1 MSAQSQNKVE
11 EKRATG
17 ETDVSVSLVVDGS
30 GKVGIDTGI
39 GFLDH
44 MLTLFC
50 VHGRFDLGVKAKGDT
65 QVDFHHTVEDVGIV
79 LGDAIKK
86 ALSLRKGVRRYG
98 NAVIPM
104 DETLASVT
112 LDLSNRPYLV
122 FKVPFV
128 SATVGG
134 FDTQL
139 FGEFFRALVTRAG
152 ITCHIQVPYGAN
164 DHHMIEAVFKAFGRA
179 LAAAMEIDPKAPDV
193 FSSKGVL

>member
-11 EKRATG
+11 ESRTTG
-17 ETDVSVSLVVDGS
+17 ETAVSVSLLVDGN
-30 GKVGIDTGI
+30 GQTKIDTGI

-50 VHGRFDLGVKAKGDT
+50 VHGRFDLAVTAKGDT

-79 LGDAIKK
+79 VGDAIKK
-86 ALSLRKGVRRYG
+86 ALSLRRGVRRYG
-98 NAVIPM
+98 SAVIPM
-104 DETLASVT
+104 DEALASVA

-122 FKVPFV
+122 FIVPF
-128 SATVGG
+128 ACPTVGG

-139 FGEFFRALVTRAG
+139 FKEFFRALVTRAG

-179 LAAAMEIDPKAPDV
+179 LAVAMEIDPKAPEV

>member
-1 MSAQSQNKVE
+1 MSAKSSDMIE
-11 EKRATG
+11 EKRTTK
-17 ETDVSVSLVVDGS
+17 ETDVYVALRADGK
-30 GKVGIDTGI
+30 GNADIATGI

-50 VHGRFDLGVKAKGDT
+50 VHGRLDLAVKAKGDT
-65 QVDFHHTVEDVGIV
+65 EVDYHHTVEDVGIV
-79 LGDAIKK
+79 LGDALKK
-86 ALSLRKGVRRYG
+86 TLAGRKGVRRYG
-98 NAVIPM
+98 SALVPM
-104 DETLASVT
+104 DEALASVA

-122 FKVPFV
+122 FKVPFA

-139 FGEFFRALVTRAG
+139 FSEFFRALVTRAG

-179 LAAAMEIDPKAPDV
+179 LAAAMEIDPHAPEV